1 MKPDL
6 FLSGALETPPEAKEK
21 RPSWSLSDL
30 VCSYCRLST
39 PTLTYNGGLPG
50 LLDEQRRPKR
60 ERTGKQ
66 PARGSDMF
74 APRERESSSENI
86 PTFRQSVNK
95 SVTSDGSSGTGTGSG
110 SRIGMKMN
118 FKLKDIAMA

>member
-1 MKPDL
+1 
-6 FLSGALETPPEAKEK
+6 
-21 RPSWSLSDL
+21 
-30 VCSYCRLST
+30 
-39 PTLTYNGGLPG
+39 
-50 LLDEQRRPKR
+50 
-60 ERTGKQ
+60 
-66 PARGSDMF
+66 MF

-95 SVTSDGSSGTGTGSG
+95 SATSDGSSGTGTGSG